1 MGLKRTITTSHSCS
15 FSTQSKFTQNGFVL
29 NYRKFGETYGTVA
42 EEAKLL
48 EEKVQGAGSH
58 VMLVYKQR
66 IAVSVADN
74 PVFNDQET
82 SKFVSIN

>member
-1 MGLKRTITTSHSCS
+1 MG
-15 FSTQSKFTQNGFVL
+15 Q
-29 NYRKFGETYGTVA
+29 TYGTVA
-42 EEAKLL
+42 EEAQLL

-82 SKFVSIN
+82 SKFVSNN